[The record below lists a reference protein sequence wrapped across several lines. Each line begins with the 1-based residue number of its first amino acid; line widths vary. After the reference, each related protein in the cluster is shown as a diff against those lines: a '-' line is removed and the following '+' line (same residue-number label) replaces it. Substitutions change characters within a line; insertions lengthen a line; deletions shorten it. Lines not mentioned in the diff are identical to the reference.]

1 MADVGLEVR
10 LELLERVPVPA
21 AKELVL
27 QVVEVAKSVQ
37 TVDELRV
44 QIAELNAGA
53 RATAWKLLICLPM
66 PPYAADALYKASI
79 SRQRSCSLYLS
90 LIHAN
95 RSRYLLRCRDWICLD
110 YIEDGSRLLTTSWPQ
125 RHCRRRASRQGDHR
139 RMPVLG
145 CEVH

>member
-66 PPYAADALYKASI
+66 PPYAADALLGKATI
-79 SRQRSCSLYLS
+79 D
-90 LIHAN
+90 A
-95 RSRYLLRCRDWICLD
+95 CLF
-110 YIEDGSRLLTTSWPQ
+110 
-125 RHCRRRASRQGDHR
+125 
-139 RMPVLG
+139 
-145 CEVH
+145 